1 MTKTQWRRHQRQK
14 KVNALKEITNVGK
27 REGKQEAIFE
37 MVKRL
42 ATERIFPPLPTL
54 EKSCPEEDDEMT
66 SNFSESEP
74 SFDVICVVSVFPI
87 EYDIPSE
94 LSDVESDF
102 TEEMAIH
109 RPLCYYVMNNG
120 CVEDQHAFFE
130 RPIDSMKLHLK
141 PLFIQAKING
151 VGVNKVWTEVLPSI
165 YCPSHS

>member
-27 REGKQEAIFE
+27 RDEKQEAVFE
-37 MVKRL
+37 MVKRP

-66 SNFSESEP
+66 SNFSGSEP
-74 SFDVICVVSVFPI
+74 SFGVICVVSVLLI
-87 EYDIPSE
+87 EYDVPLE
-94 LSDVESDF
+94 VSDVESDF

-109 RPLCYYVMNNG
+109 WPLCYYVMNNG
-120 CVEDQHAFFE
+120 YVEDQHAFFE

-141 PLFIQAKING
+141 PLFI
-151 VGVNKVWTEVLPSI
+151 
-165 YCPSHS
+165 